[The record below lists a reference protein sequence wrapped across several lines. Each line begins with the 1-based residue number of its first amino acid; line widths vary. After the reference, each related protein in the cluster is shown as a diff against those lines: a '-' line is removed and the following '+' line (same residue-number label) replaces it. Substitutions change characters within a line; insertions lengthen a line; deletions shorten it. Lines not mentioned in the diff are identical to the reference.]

1 MEDATEEETKL
12 TPVQSPEATSRP
24 KPTPPPKSK
33 TESRWHL
40 ICTTLDDWI
49 NLAEWFKESTVRCE
63 KALSKVIEEDFL
75 PVLPEIIE
83 TRVSFVV
90 LLEVAFLS
98 PMFEHFLFLC
108 LDSINGID

>member
-1 MEDATEEETKL
+1 MADRSSKEAANSEEKEKDETEGEKKVD
-12 TPVQSPEATSRP
+12 TPDVSPPKPRP

-33 TESRWHL
+33 TSSRWHL

-49 NLAEWFKESTVRCE
+49 NLSEWFKESTVRSE

-83 TRVSFVV
+83 TRVSLTVP
-90 LLEVAFLS
+90 LESCVF
-98 PMFEHFLFLC
+98 
-108 LDSINGID
+108 